1 MITTQLSTSGRKTFL
16 EFAMPPRPG
25 MSLCKTS
32 LIRPFPLLVQ
42 FLGLR
47 RPGQN
52 AMHYFEPILSILD
65 ISKFQASHPTLASYI
80 RYLPVTLCVG
90 FIYPMYNICVSF
102 LQNFQGT
109 STAIHTYISPTAV
122 VDYST
127 CSSLYAHKHK
137 KRRNNNY

>member
-16 EFAMPPRPG
+16 EFAMPPRPR

-65 ISKFQASHPTLASYI
+65 ISKFQASYPTLASYI

-102 LQNFQGT
+102 AEFSRYINC
-109 STAIHTYISPTAV
+109 HTYIYISQ
-122 VDYST
+122 
-127 CSSLYAHKHK
+127 SSS
-137 KRRNNNY
+137 